1 VGVKDVKMGKLV
13 ANGVVLLPHEYET
26 VAYFL
31 KLGYDIELIPA
42 SHTSRMKRADF
53 WMDGVEWESKVP
65 FMNMRRSIERLF
77 YEATQQSGSLVFDL
91 RKIKGS
97 DMDAIRWLESRFS
110 GTRRARNLLIITK
123 DGVLRRCKK
132 R

>member
-1 VGVKDVKMGKLV
+1 MKDVKMGKLV

-91 RKIKGS
+91 RK
-97 DMDAIRWLESRFS
+97 
-110 GTRRARNLLIITK
+110 
-123 DGVLRRCKK
+123 
-132 R
+132 